1 MKIFKKIAVILIAIA
16 LSSCSASYMGITTG
30 SASLSSNNFKTV
42 RMATGTASARSI
54 LGIGGTK
61 KEALV
66 LDAKKDLLQNNPL
79 SEKQA
84 LANVTVDLKNSFAFI
99 VHTQKATVSA
109 DIVEFTEQISKKTG
123 TKIPVNNQT
132 DNKPVERKSVEKKTT
147 GSNVVENKPDIEKP
161 AGTKPDKISNTT
173 QPTESVP
180 TPETIKSEKAISK
193 KTQDAPTPPAVP
205 SFEPTI
211 TYSAPAEI
219 ATSSGERFKV
229 EAGDYFIGTLNEKG
243 NPENGK
249 LYDKK
254 GRPKHVIL
262 PRRNH

>member
-1 MKIFKKIAVILIAIA
+1 MKIFKKIVVILIAIA
-16 LSSCSASYMGITTG
+16 LSSCSAVYMGTTTG
-30 SASLSSNNFKTV
+30 SASLSSNNFKVV

-54 LGIGGTK
+54 LGIGGTG

-66 LDAKKDLLQNNPL
+66 HEAKKDLLQNNPL

-84 LANVTVDLKNSFAFI
+84 LANMTVDLKNSFVFI

-109 DIVEFTEQISKKTG
+109 DIVEFIEQTPQKPD
-123 TKIPVNNQT
+123 TKIPDNNKPVGKKSV
-132 DNKPVERKSVEKKTT
+132 DNKPTESKAVDNKSDAKKP
-147 GSNVVENKPDIEKP
+147 VD
-161 AGTKPDKISNTT
+161 TKPDKISNTA
-173 QPTESVP
+173 QPIENVP
-180 TPETIKSEKAISK
+180 APEILKSEKAISP
-193 KTQDAPTPPAVP
+193 KTQDSPKPPVAP

-211 TYSAPAEI
+211 LYSAQAEI
-219 ATSSGERFKV
+219 VTSSEERYKV
-229 EAGDYFIGTLNEKG
+229 EAGDYFIGSLNEKG

-249 LYDKK
+249 LYDKN